1 MPSRINPFLNEITF
15 YFQIYKDQP
24 GYINCNFW
32 SVFTVEKSVSLGMDS
47 ADIRP
52 SGYARLRRTW
62 GRKYIRNI
70 NYIVLFFLDIIIFMS
85 DWSRKMWNLL
95 KINAEVVLV
104 LSIDDPDYK
113 TCWTIFLTI
122 FLCEYMILFIY
133 EKLLN

>member
-1 MPSRINPFLNEITF
+1 
-15 YFQIYKDQP
+15 
-24 GYINCNFW
+24 
-32 SVFTVEKSVSLGMDS
+32 MDS
-47 ADIRP
+47 ADVNVIP
-52 SGYARLRRTW
+52 SVRGCPTE
-62 GRKYIRNI
+62 KDENI
-70 NYIVLFFLDIIIFMS
+70 SEILIVMFFLDIIIFMS